1 MEYKKILGVDYGDMR
16 TGLALSD
23 LTATLASAAGC
34 IKCNNFKKTAEQ
46 VSDFAK
52 SHGVSLIVLGHPVN
66 MDGTL
71 GFRSEKIKDFAKEV
85 EGISGIKVVLEDER
99 LSTANAHTILNI
111 TDTRGAKRKRVIDE
125 VSACLILQSYLDR
138 TKEKNG

>member
-23 LTATLASAAGC
+23 LTATLASGAGC

-85 EGISGIKVVLEDER
+85 ESISGIKVVLEDER